1 MGALGQ
7 NRRAKAPPAPKGQ
20 TYMLLTMMLMLFI
33 MIDPALSAALGAGM
47 SFVLNPTIGFGGH
60 LPVISVFFAGALTG
74 VLSTG
79 LRHWSSDYIA
89 LERGRIMQKSFQKEL
104 SEARL
109 KRDVD
114 RTERL
119 KRAQPFVM
127 SQTMEAN
134 YATMRPAVG
143 TMVVALAVFG
153 WLNVFLSKSVQ
164 VTAISLPWAAS
175 WPLHGSFGFPYW
187 VILYMVMSLPLT
199 VTIGAALKLWRYRA
213 FDPKAALKPM
223 PTVEDLIRRAEGE
236 ADDDEVLSKASAR
249 AKRRLRQARAGAPGQ
264 PDGDGAEARIVDADE
279 STVEIV
285 EAEEDGGEG
294 GEEPDAEDE
303 DKGGDEGDGAP
314 AGGGAPSQG
323 ILKARAVDKQ
333 GKAAPPKGRR

>member
-1 MGALGQ
+1 
-7 NRRAKAPPAPKGQ
+7 
-20 TYMLLTMMLMLFI
+20 MLLTMMLMLFV

-60 LPVISVFFAGALTG
+60 LPVISVFFAGAITG

-89 LERGRIMQKSFQKEL
+89 LERGRLMQKSFQKEL

-114 RTERL
+114 RIERL

-127 SQTMEAN
+127 SHTMEAN

-153 WLNVFLSKSVQ
+153 WLNVFLSQIVQ
-164 VTAISLPWAAS
+164 VSFVSLPWASS

-199 VTIGAALKLWRYRA
+199 VTIGAVLKLWRYRS
-213 FDPKAALKPM
+213 FDPKAPLKTM
-223 PTVEDLIRRAEGE
+223 PTVEDLIRRAEGQ
-236 ADDDEVLSKASAR
+236 ADDGDLLAKESAR
-249 AKRRLRQARAGAPGQ
+249 AKRRLKQARAGGGALSED
-264 PDGDGAEARIVDADE
+264 DGGEARIVDADE

-285 EAEEDGGEG
+285 DAEEDDDEGEG
-294 GEEPDAEDE
+294 AAEDE
-303 DKGGDEGDGAP
+303 SDEPGVEGRTGEAPGSEGEDDESGHEDMDKDKQAPGRGASTPRRLPKPRVVDDGDEGK
-314 AGGGAPSQG
+314 GG
-323 ILKARAVDKQ
+323 
-333 GKAAPPKGRR
+333 PP

>member
-1 MGALGQ
+1 
-7 NRRAKAPPAPKGQ
+7 
-20 TYMLLTMMLMLFI
+20 MLLTMMLMLFV

-89 LERGRIMQKSFQKEL
+89 LERGRLMQKSFQREL
-104 SEARL
+104 GDARL

-114 RTERL
+114 RAERL

-134 YATMRPAVG
+134 YATMRPAIG

-153 WLNVFLSKSVQ
+153 WLNVFLTRNVQ
-164 VTAISLPWAAS
+164 VTSISLPWAAS

-187 VILYMVMSLPLT
+187 VLLYMVMSLPLS
-199 VTIGAALKLWRYRA
+199 VCLGAALKLWRYRA
-213 FDPKAALKPM
+213 FDPHAPLKPM

-236 ADDDEVLSKASAR
+236 ADDSDVLDKESER
-249 AKRRLRQARAGAPGQ
+249 AKRRLRQGRPGAVGQ
-264 PDGDGAEARIVDADE
+264 ADAGDGLTRIVDADE
-279 STVEIV
+279 SEVEIV
-285 EAEEDGGEG
+285 DSEEDDSA
-294 GEEPDAEDE
+294 GEEGPSGEE
-303 DKGGDEGDGAP
+303 QDGPEAP
-314 AGGGAPSQG
+314 APGGAAAPG
-323 ILKARAVDKQ
+323 GLIKA
-333 GKAAPPKGRR
+333 KAADKEGARGARSRRR